1 MRDRERVEAVDRSSS
16 VPLAR
21 APQFTTREPERES
34 SGSEDEKG
42 QRRPKKAQNISRNIT
57 STKIQPHRVIKI
69 AARREA
75 RVGKKR
81 DNEYQQPD
89 LPSKKNGLVK

>member
-16 VPLAR
+16 LHLAR
-21 APQFTTREPERES
+21 APHETTREPES
-34 SGSEDEKG
+34 NGSEDQKG
-42 QRRPKKAQNISRNIT
+42 QRRPKKAQNISMKRT
-57 STKIQPHRVIKI
+57 STKIQPHRVLKI

-81 DNEYQQPD
+81 Q
-89 LPSKKNGLVK
+89 